1 AFCER
6 QALGLEQF
14 LRARLQVQLGEL
26 RLPIEHV
33 ERRRRAGHVEVND
46 GLCLR
51 REMRF
56 PRRERI
62 GGFERGR
69 NTGVAVA
76 REQTAERDRAEAQAG
91 FAEELPA
98 REGAGVFE
106 MKVEH
111 LHYQMTDCCFVTLG
125 SPSGRASKPNFTT
138 AALAAPTS
146 RPLLLSLRGQP
157 NKPRGNVPHI

>member
-1 AFCER
+1 AEHLGHAFYKRE
-6 QALGLEQF
+6 ALALEQF

-33 ERRRRAGHVEVND
+33 EGRRRAGHVEVND
-46 GLCLR
+46 GLRLR

-69 NTGVAVA
+69 DAGVAVA
-76 REQTAERDRAEAQAG
+76 REQTAERNGAEAQAG
-91 FAEELPA
+91 LTKELPA
-98 REGAGVFE
+98 REGASVCE

-111 LHYQMTDCCFVTLG
+111 LHQTVSDCWKQRVIRRHAG
-125 SPSGRASKPNFTT
+125 SARR
-138 AALAAPTS
+138 L
-146 RPLLLSLRGQP
+146 PL
-157 NKPRGNVPHI
+157 ND